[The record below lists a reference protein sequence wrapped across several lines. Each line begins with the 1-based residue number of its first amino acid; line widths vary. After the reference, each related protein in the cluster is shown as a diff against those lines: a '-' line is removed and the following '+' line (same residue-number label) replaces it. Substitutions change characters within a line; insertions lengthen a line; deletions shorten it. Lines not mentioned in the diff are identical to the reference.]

1 MIKNNF
7 PLPLIS
13 QLIDKLKEAKM
24 FTKMDF
30 QWGYNNIQ
38 IKEVDEWKAVFTCYH
53 DSFEPSVM
61 FFGLCNS
68 PRMFQVIIN
77 EIFTNMK
84 DVCIIYIDNLMIFTK
99 SNSKKE
105 HNKVM
110 LEVFRCLEE
119 NDLFIK
125 SKKYTFHTKK
135 VFAFWLC
142 TLHIF
147 GYFAIFRCF
156 SSL

>member
-24 FTKMDF
+24 FTKMDP

-135 VFAFWLC
+135 VFAF
-142 TLHIF
+142 
-147 GYFAIFRCF
+147 
-156 SSL
+156 